1 MNAIT
6 VCGFKFKLAGEF
18 FKNEVASKPYKWN
31 NESKPITTC
40 LKFVEQS
47 LDAITETAYLVT
59 VNGLV
64 VYVGE
69 FSKTL
74 RDRWLM
80 SENYIWHNKDVK
92 IFEAISFGHKVNL
105 YLLDEPERNLSCG
118 TKLNIAK
125 SVEHHILKSAHGL
138 KEEAGSDLVL
148 SWNQRNI
155 AKQGIKVS

>member
-1 MNAIT
+1 MIKRT
-6 VCGFKFKLAGEF
+6 VCGFEFQLAGEF
-18 FKNEVASKPYKWN
+18 FKNDVASKPYKW
-31 NESKPITTC
+31 KGKPIPITTC

-47 LDAITETAYLVT
+47 FDAVTETAYLVT
-59 VNGLV
+59 VDDLIM
-64 VYVGE
+64 YVGE

-74 RDRWLM
+74 RDRWLVT
-80 SENYIWHNKDVK
+80 ENYIWHDKDIK
-92 IFEAISFGHKVNL
+92 IFEAIKSGQKVNL
-105 YLLDEPERNLSCG
+105 YLLDEPERTLSCG
-118 TKLNIAK
+118 TTLNIAK